1 MSTRVQHRRGT
12 AAAHATFIGAEGE
25 FTYQTDTKRVVAHDG
40 ATVGGIPMARLDE
53 ITEDTYREFG
63 NAAVTVQISDGRLAL
78 NAALTAARTVTLP
91 AANTVPAGKTYRVS
105 DKVGGINGANV
116 LNLTRVGS
124 DTINGG
130 TGPVSLSVARGQ
142 WEIISDGVSNWTII
156 DKQPSNANLTAL
168 AGLTSA
174 ANKLAYFTG
183 SGTAALTDLSAFV
196 RTLLD
201 DPDAA
206 TVLATLGIAER
217 LAMPGQRAAFYM
229 SSAPAGWIKCNGSAF
244 DNTIYT
250 ALDAAIY
257 CGSGNNA
264 AASWGFRCT
273 NPSNPTGT
281 RSTSGTYT
289 VLPDERGEFMRGFDD
304 GRGIDSGRSL
314 WAYQNAT
321 RIPNMQVDG
330 SSAFL
335 TPKSSPIAE
344 RDGSIGGAVTRS
356 LVALTD
362 SSTITQYQTVRP
374 RNAAALVCIKY

>member
-1 MSTRVQHRRGT
+1 MAFILGDRIRESTTSTGT
-12 AAAHATFIGAEGE
+12 GNLTLGGADVGFSTFA
-25 FTYQTDTKRVVAHDG
+25 
-40 ATVGGIPMARLDE
+40 
-53 ITEDTYREFG
+53 
-63 NAAVTVQISDGRLAL
+63 SRLATGDTTWYAL
-78 NAALTAARTVTLP
+78 VFGASWEVGLGTFTGPATLARTTVIASTNADAALNLGAGTKEVFITAP
-91 AANTVPAGKTYRVS
+91 ASAIALLRS
-105 DKVGGINGANV
+105 A
-116 LNLTRVGS
+116 
-124 DTINGG
+124 
-130 TGPVSLSVARGQ
+130 SLQ
-142 WEIISDGVSNWTII
+142 
-156 DKQPSNANLTAL
+156 AL

-174 ANKLAYFTG
+174 ANKLPYFTG
-183 SGTAALTDLSAFV
+183 SGTASLTDLSAFF
-196 RTLLD
+196 RTLMD

-217 LAMPGQRAAFYM
+217 LAVPGQRGTFYM

-244 DNTIYT
+244 DNSIYT

-264 AASWGFRCT
+264 TASWGFRCT

-304 GRGIDSGRSL
+304 GRGVDSGRSL

-344 RDGSIGGAVTRS
+344 SDGSIGGAVTRS